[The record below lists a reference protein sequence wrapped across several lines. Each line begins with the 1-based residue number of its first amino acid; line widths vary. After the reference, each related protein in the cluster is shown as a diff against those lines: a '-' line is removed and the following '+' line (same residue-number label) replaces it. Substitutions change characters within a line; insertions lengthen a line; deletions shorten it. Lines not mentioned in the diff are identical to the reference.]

1 MIDGTELAPMSR
13 PVTNTVPCS
22 PIFGSMVTPTPSV
35 FSIARRSA
43 LSCGGRTGA
52 GDGAFKSPLAA
63 GRSARMA
70 YCWIGL
76 VNRMAPLSLPAC
88 AFIAASSRPG
98 IQTGVATM
106 RPAVAG
112 DQPRG

>member
-1 MIDGTELAPMSR
+1 MIDGTALAPMSR

-22 PIFGSMVTPTPSV
+22 PMFGSIVTATPSAL
-35 FSIARRSA
+35 SAARRSA
-43 LSCGGRTGA
+43 FRFGARTGA
-52 GDGAFKSPLAA
+52 GVGAFRSPLAA

-70 YCWIGL
+70 YCWSGL
-76 VNRMAPLSLPAC
+76 VKRMAPFSFPAC
-88 AFIAASSRPG
+88 AFIASASRPG
-98 IQTGVATM
+98 IHTGVATI